1 MALPLAY
8 TLKNLVARKATTA
21 FAAGG
26 IALVVLVFVAVLM
39 LGEGFRTT
47 VVSTGSPGNAIV
59 LRSGATSELVSNI
72 TREQSAIIKTQPE
85 VAAAEDGS
93 PLAAAEMIFIINIP
107 RLGTDDPSNVV
118 VRGVEPESMK
128 MRPVKILEG
137 RMWQPGVSEVIAGRL
152 ISEKFQNCRVG
163 DKVRM
168 GGRDW
173 DVVGIFE
180 AGGTAFESEL
190 WGDAAQTMDAIR
202 RPSYSSVTVSLR
214 DAAEIEGLR
223 SRLES
228 DPRFNVQVKS
238 ERVFYTEQ
246 SRNLTL
252 FIYILG
258 IFVTVVFSL
267 AAILAAMLTMFATIG
282 ARTAEIGTLRA
293 LGFPRL
299 SILVSFVVESVL
311 LGLLGGVAG
320 VLPGFALREIS
331 FSTTNFTSFSE
342 VAWQLSFTP
351 AIAGLA
357 LAFAALMGFLG
368 GLVPAIRAASIPIT
382 DALRE
387 A

>member
-8 TLKNLVARKATTA
+8 TMKNLVARKATTA

-26 IALVVLVFVAVLM
+26 IALVVLVFVSVLM
-39 LGEGFRTT
+39 LAEGFRTT
-47 VVSTGSPGNAIV
+47 VISTGSPDNAIV

-85 VAAAEDGS
+85 VATAEDGS
-93 PLAAAEMIFIINIP
+93 PVAAAEMIFIINIP

-137 RMWQPGVSEVIAGRL
+137 RLWQPGVSEVIAGRL
-152 ISEKFQNCRVG
+152 ISGKFQNCRVG

-173 DVVGIFE
+173 DVVGIFD

-202 RPSYSSVTVSLR
+202 RPSYSSVTVRLR
-214 DAAEIEGLR
+214 DATEIEGLK

-238 ERVFYTEQ
+238 ERAFYTEQ

-293 LGFPRL
+293 LGFTRL
-299 SILVSFVVESVL
+299 SILLSFVVESVL

-351 AIAGLA
+351 TIAGLA

>member
-8 TLKNLVARKATTA
+8 TTRNLLARKATTA

-26 IALVVLVFVAVLM
+26 IALVVLVFVSVLM

-59 LRSGATSELVSNI
+59 LRSGATSELVSAVG
-72 TREQSAIIKTQPE
+72 REQAAIVKTQPE
-85 VAAAEDGS
+85 VAIGEDGK

-107 RLGTDDPSNVV
+107 RLGTDEPSNVV
-118 VRGVEPESMK
+118 VRGVEPESMT
-128 MRPVKILEG
+128 MRPVRIVEG
-137 RMWQPGVSEVIAGRL
+137 RMWRPGVSEVIAGRL
-152 ISEKFQNCRVG
+152 ISGKFQDCAVG

-173 DVVGIFE
+173 DVVGNFE

-202 RPSYSSVTVSLR
+202 RGSFSSVTVRLR
-214 DAAEIEGLR
+214 DPADLPALEA
-223 SRLES
+223 RLES

-238 ERVFYTEQ
+238 ERDFYTEQ
-246 SRNLTL
+246 SKNLTL

-258 IFVTVVFSL
+258 IFVTVVFSI

-293 LGFPRL
+293 LGFRRS
-299 SILVSFVVESVL
+299 SILVSFVIESIF
-311 LGLLGGVAG
+311 LGLIGGVAG
-320 VLPGFALREIS
+320 VLPGFVLREIS

-342 VAWQLSFTP
+342 VAWKLSFTP
-351 AIAGLA
+351 LIAGLA